1 MGGNPEELVE
11 GVFNHTHVA
20 ETEAAE
26 NAAIEQS
33 IADKKNASATHLHDD
48 LMQPFTKGIQRLT
61 ILTGNHIPVGTDML
75 TGMENALATPIDAVV
90 TGVSNMATGNRKL
103 KLMSVDST
111 FSDID
116 TDEFSNDERIGCS
129 VW

>member
-75 TGMENALATPIDAVV
+75 TGMENALALQLTQLLLVYP
-90 TGVSNMATGNRKL
+90 TWPLATESLN
-103 KLMSVDST
+103 
-111 FSDID
+111 
-116 TDEFSNDERIGCS
+116 
-129 VW
+129 